1 VPIKILPCWFAP
13 ITIRKPLSGH
23 SKGTPS
29 PTSSLGPG
37 RLFRQPEIID
47 LISYLRVLYDFEDSV
62 SFYRLLSIDHFDIP
76 AKDLVRIGNYA
87 KRLNLTLFEAVEN
100 IGDIYV
106 TEVTKEKVGKL
117 TELVNKHLKLIKK
130 ETAGQLLYYF
140 LETTGLLKLLLA
152 PDSPE
157 AQKRAANIS
166 KLFDKLK
173 TYEVEHEDATVSA
186 VVDWIDLAMELGES
200 PLAADVDWMEVNAVN
215 ILTVHSAK
223 GLEFPQVFLVNLVSQ
238 RFPSTERREQIPIP
252 DELIKE
258 ILPQGDFH
266 IQEERRLFYVG
277 MTRARDKL
285 YLTAADYYGEG
296 KREKRLSPF
305 IFEALGDEVL
315 AAEDSGGGGEQLSFL
330 DYSRA
335 QEVSSTDNL
344 QPTTYNPPPFHV
356 DYLSFSQI
364 ETFKNCP
371 LHYKLKYILK
381 IPSPPSAALSF
392 GVSVHAA
399 LKDFYDLVKNGEK
412 ASRELLHE
420 LLEKNWVRVGYLSRS
435 HETQMKKNGRIQLT
449 GFFKNFYNKNT
460 IPLAQERSFII
471 PLQSNGKAV
480 KVGGKIDRV
489 DLLADGKIEIVDYKT
504 GAKIPTQ
511 REVDT
516 DPQLAFYALAATKT
530 LEPPFNK
537 KPEEVN
543 LSLYFLEK
551 QQKFSTTR
559 TLEQLNKVEKEIFE
573 WKERIETSDFKCTH
587 GYYCDNCEYK
597 LLCAGD
603 A

>member
-1 VPIKILPCWFAP
+1 
-13 ITIRKPLSGH
+13 
-23 SKGTPS
+23 
-29 PTSSLGPG
+29 
-37 RLFRQPEIID
+37 
-47 LISYLRVLYDFEDSV
+47 
-62 SFYRLLSIDHFDIP
+62 
-76 AKDLVRIGNYA
+76 
-87 KRLNLTLFEAVEN
+87 
-100 IGDIYV
+100 
-106 TEVTKEKVGKL
+106 
-117 TELVNKHLKLIKK
+117 
-130 ETAGQLLYYF
+130 
-140 LETTGLLKLLLA
+140 
-152 PDSPE
+152 
-157 AQKRAANIS
+157 
-166 KLFDKLK
+166 
-173 TYEVEHEDATVSA
+173 
-186 VVDWIDLAMELGES
+186 
-200 PLAADVDWMEVNAVN
+200 
-215 ILTVHSAK
+215 
-223 GLEFPQVFLVNLVSQ
+223 
-238 RFPSTERREQIPIP
+238 
-252 DELIKE
+252 
-258 ILPQGDFH
+258 
-266 IQEERRLFYVG
+266 
-277 MTRARDKL
+277 
-285 YLTAADYYGEG
+285 
-296 KREKRLSPF
+296 
-305 IFEALGDEVL
+305 LGDEVL